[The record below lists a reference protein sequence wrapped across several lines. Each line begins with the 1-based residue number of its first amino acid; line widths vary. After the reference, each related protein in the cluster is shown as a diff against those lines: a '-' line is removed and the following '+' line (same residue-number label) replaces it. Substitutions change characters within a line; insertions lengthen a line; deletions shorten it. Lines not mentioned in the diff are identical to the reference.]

1 MIFRYEVGI
10 SRLHKLNPLSKF
22 LAVAVFS
29 IAMVLIEGVWIQL
42 CGLAF
47 LAGIDYTMGS
57 KSLHLRLCSAF
68 VFWLALMIFI
78 MQILFTPSGSVWVH
92 LPLPFWSPVI
102 TDLGVKAAVV
112 MSLRFIN
119 VILSGGLFSAT
130 TNPVTL
136 VYSLMK
142 AGVSYRYG
150 FMVLM
155 MLRFVPLFESERL
168 TISNAQKMRGL
179 ELDGGSIKT
188 LFFSIRYTLLPLIVS
203 TLSKT
208 NQLVLSMEG
217 RAFGYCRTRTF
228 LISCNYSLADKLM
241 MAVSAVVL
249 ALLIM
254 GTAFG
259 WLPLHLLKI

>member
-1 MIFRYEVGI
+1 MIFQYEAGS

-22 LAVAVFS
+22 MAVAVFS
-29 IAMVLIEGVWIQL
+29 IAMVLVEGLWIQI

-47 LAGIDYTMGS
+47 LAGIDYTIGS
-57 KSLHLRLCSAF
+57 KRLHRCLGSAF

-78 MQILFTPSGSVWVH
+78 MQILFTPSGRVWVH
-92 LPLPFWSPVI
+92 LPLPFYPLVI
-102 TDLGVKAAVV
+102 TDMGVKGAVV

-119 VILSGGLFSAT
+119 VILCGGIFSST
-130 TNPVTL
+130 TNPVAL

-142 AGVSYRYG
+142 AGVPYRYG

-155 MLRFVPLFESERL
+155 MLRFVPLFESERI

-188 LFFSIRYTLLPLIVS
+188 LFFSVRYTLLPLIVS

-217 RAFGYCRTRTF
+217 RAFGYRRTRTF
-228 LISCNYSLADKLM
+228 LVSSTYSLADKLM
-241 MAVSAVVL
+241 MAVSLVVL
-249 ALLIM
+249 ASLIA
-254 GTAFG
+254 GTATG
-259 WLPLHLLKI
+259 WLPLHVLKI